1 MNVKEL
7 KEAILLAVNAKEKS
21 DDETFKQLLQKKI
34 EDLLEK
40 VKSLMGKDIDI
51 LPVSKKLPQEL
62 ITLVYELR
70 ECYSAWLLV
79 PEDRGF
85 FLLLE
90 NN

>member
-70 ECYSAWLLV
+70 ECYSA
-79 PEDRGF
+79 
-85 FLLLE
+85 
-90 NN
+90 